1 MDEMMHELLE
11 HWERTANNAMGSD
24 YPKEEYFLKLTRETF
39 NLLSH
44 FDSSHTITNPV
55 ARILV
60 LMQEYAVYCFIS
72 GKTHSIEMW
81 TIVSGILYDFLNGF
95 EQCGSVYPKLKLD
108 DVHTMDVFDFD
119 TDKLSDMKINDERPF

>member
-1 MDEMMHELLE
+1 MDQMMHELLE
-11 HWERTANNAMGSD
+11 RWERTANNAMGSD

-44 FDSSHTITNPV
+44 FDSSHTISNPV

-60 LMQEYAVYCFIS
+60 FMQEYAAYCFFS
-72 GKTHSIEMW
+72 DETHSIEMW

-108 DVHTMDVFDFD
+108 DVYTMDVFDFD
-119 TDKLSDMKINDERPF
+119 TDKLSDMKINDELPF